1 MFFKDC
7 KKVGERGTFKEI
19 KLTNIP
25 NIMMWIN
32 LVGVVVSI
40 LAVIG
45 SAIYFISSMKAYS
58 ESTRLLLTSEC
69 NHIKEIIDN
78 NRKELKE
85 DIARLEKK
93 QEESNKIKERLAKV
107 ESFVQ
112 G

>member
-1 MFFKDC
+1 
-7 KKVGERGTFKEI
+7 
-19 KLTNIP
+19 
-25 NIMMWIN
+25 MMWIN

>member
-1 MFFKDC
+1 M
-7 KKVGERGTFKEI
+7 
-19 KLTNIP
+19 TNIP

>member
-1 MFFKDC
+1 M
-7 KKVGERGTFKEI
+7 
-19 KLTNIP
+19 TNIP

-93 QEESNKIKERLAKV
+93 QEESNKIKERLVKV

>member
-1 MFFKDC
+1 M
-7 KKVGERGTFKEI
+7 
-19 KLTNIP
+19 TNIP

-58 ESTRLLLTSEC
+58 QSTRLLLTSEC